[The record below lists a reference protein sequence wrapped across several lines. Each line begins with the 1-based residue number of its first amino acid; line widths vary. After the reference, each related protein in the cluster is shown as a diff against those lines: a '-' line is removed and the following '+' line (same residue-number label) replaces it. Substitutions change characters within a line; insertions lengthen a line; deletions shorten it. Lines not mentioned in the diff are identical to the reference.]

1 MGTMIKQVFGIPE
14 YGWTVTVYY
23 AIDGYDTRMVMNG
36 LKRLGCSGNDLKRA
50 YGNVM
55 SGAVNTGL
63 TYSNA
68 DERETIMLIGKTST
82 AAQFQ
87 NSLDHEK
94 GHLCRHI
101 CQAMRIDPYGE
112 EAEYL
117 AGYVGQ
123 QMFDVAKM
131 FLCDTC
137 RKELVK

>member
-23 AIDGYDTRMVMNG
+23 AIDGYDTRMVMDG

-68 DERETIMLIGKTST
+68 DER
-82 AAQFQ
+82 
-87 NSLDHEK
+87 
-94 GHLCRHI
+94 
-101 CQAMRIDPYGE
+101 MRIDPYGE

-137 RKELVK
+137 RKKRF